1 MRVKFIV
8 DQRADVEESYEIDKA
23 HLAKTLNRPIEDITP
38 AELYDYV
45 TENGYEAQS
54 IETIDSE
61 LVAVHS
67 AEIN

>member
-23 HLAKTLNRPIEDITP
+23 HLAKTLNRPIEDVTP

-45 TENGYEAQS
+45 MESGYEAQS
-54 IETIDSE
+54 IEIVDSE

-67 AEIN
+67 VEVG

>member
-8 DQRADVEESYEIDKA
+8 DQRADVEESYEIDTA
-23 HLAKTLNRPIEDITP
+23 HLAKTLNRPIEDVTP

-45 TENGYEAQS
+45 MENGYEAQS
-54 IETIDSE
+54 IEIVDSE

-67 AEIN
+67 VEMG

>member
-8 DQRADVEESYEIDKA
+8 DQRADVEESYEINA
-23 HLAKTLNRPIEDITP
+23 NHLTSTLKRPVEDLTP

-45 TENGYEAQS
+45 VENGYEAQS
-54 IETIDSE
+54 IETVDSE

-67 AEIN
+67 VEIS